1 MPILA
6 AICASDSPSRAQ
18 PSIRVRPSG
27 SNHCSYLPGLAIVN
41 HSYSVSAHFLPKY
54 TNGVSSRPVIAST
67 TQVVNATATQ
77 SFALMMP

>member
-18 PSIRVRPSG
+18 PSICNRPSG

-41 HSYSVSAHFLPKY
+41 HSFASAFLTFFIMNVVIGSTAVSMH
-54 TNGVSSRPVIAST
+54 T
-67 TQVVNATATQ
+67 
-77 SFALMMP
+77 

>member
-27 SNHCSYLPGLAIVN
+27 SNHCSYFPGLAIVN
-41 HSYSVSAHFLPKY
+41 PLLFFQRPLSAQIDKRR
-54 TNGVSSRPVIAST
+54 VE
-67 TQVVNATATQ
+67 
-77 SFALMMP
+77 